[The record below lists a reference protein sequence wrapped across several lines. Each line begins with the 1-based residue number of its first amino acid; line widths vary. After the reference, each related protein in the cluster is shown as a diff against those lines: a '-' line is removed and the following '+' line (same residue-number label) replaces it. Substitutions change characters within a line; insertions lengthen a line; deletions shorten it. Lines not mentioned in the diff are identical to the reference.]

1 METKIHPEP
10 KTDVYLRTRTLR
22 AFLMGLPSFFWIFF
36 LAEKFMWS
44 LDHGGAVY
52 IWGLFFVGGVGAY
65 FLILSYLLSRGN
77 PRAVHKGWP
86 IILAL
91 NITPLFMLLM
101 TVVLERQLGPVLS
114 GLGLV
119 MFTVLSSFAGATIAQ
134 QVARRRLRVK
144 KPTSHSKE

>member
-22 AFLMGLPSFFWIFF
+22 AFLMGLPSFLLIFF
-36 LAEKFMWS
+36 LGEKFVYS
-44 LDHGGAVY
+44 LNHGGAVY
-52 IWGLFFVGGVGAY
+52 IWGSFLVGGIGAY

-77 PRAVHKGWP
+77 PRAVRKGWP

-101 TVVLERQLGPVLS
+101 TVFLERQLGPVLS
-114 GLGLV
+114 ALGLV
-119 MFTVLSSFAGATIAQ
+119 MFTVLSSFAGATLAQ
-134 QVARRRLRVK
+134 LVARRRLRIK
-144 KPTSHSKE
+144 QPTSHSKE